1 MEKSSHNYQVVFS
14 GAIQR
19 GNNID
24 EVKRA
29 IATVLR
35 LTVEKTDALF
45 SGRRL
50 VLKRTA
56 TLDQA
61 EAFVRVFASA
71 GAVASVE
78 QADGTP
84 VQTGASAAAG
94 PAAAVGPL
102 PPVAASLRPYRPFPA
117 NWLFKPALF
126 VAATLESLLTL
137 LYVVLLVG
145 AGLLLFYH
153 TLLSGWLFEAVPQMA
168 VAALLSAVML
178 LGGTALILL
187 LAKPLLGLFR
197 RKEPVFELM
206 PEVEPEFFN
215 YVAEIAALVGTTPP
229 AKILVDNGALLTV
242 RPVWSWRGVMR
253 HERQLTVGL
262 ALLAGLNSRQFAA
275 LLAQALYP
283 WRPGFVPALGR
294 LLNGNIRWL
303 HRAGYGSDIV
313 DRKLREWQQ
322 RFKGAAPLLQKLAS
336 FASWSAKPAIWRL
349 AFSRMLSRR
358 LIHRLIADGD
368 SSARH
373 IAGNSDL
380 RIGMEQSRLLGFAA
394 QNTLPELQKMWHEK
408 GELPDNIATAV
419 VARAAHYPAQIQ
431 TQLNALQERRILE
444 QGAFRPS
451 DVQRLVY
458 VNSVEEKGQYE
469 ISAPC
474 AVFFRRLEKLMH
486 IMTIRY
492 YHSHLHIPVTTNKLV
507 RVAVKG
513 SLEYEADQRIVR
525 YFGDAYADF
534 IPLRLAAQLKTM
546 PSSAHELAQRWRAAT
561 AKIAEEKVRAT
572 NLALTLHNADDELID
587 ISNRELLQRAG
598 LGGALTGLA
607 LRGGRRSEELQ
618 QQCRD
623 SEELYEK
630 SIGELDKAL
639 AGYAQRLA
647 AALALLNSTE
657 VRQRMFDAD
666 KLSQEISQLL
676 AAHEKIESNY
686 PKLRELRMNVILLES
701 LLSYE
706 AMKSSPRLR
715 DRIRELCD
723 DISRVLAAFAVFYK
737 SVPFPLRTEEHYLNL
752 LDWVQAQSSA
762 GEGAAADYD
771 RGNDVVRRMG
781 MMQRLIMGRLVT
793 IALHVE
799 SVLGLKTANT

>member
-19 GNNID
+19 GNSID

-29 IATVLR
+29 IATALR
-35 LTVEKTDALF
+35 LTMEKTDTLF
-45 SGRRL
+45 SGRKL

-61 EAFVRVFASA
+61 EAFVRLFANAGAIASVESANGTPVVGTSA
-71 GAVASVE
+71 GAGPTSASR
-78 QADGTP
+78 
-84 VQTGASAAAG
+84 
-94 PAAAVGPL
+94 PL
-102 PPVAASLRPYRPFPA
+102 PAIATSLPPYRPFPA
-117 NWLFKPALF
+117 NWLFKPALLI
-126 VAATLESLLTL
+126 ATLLESLLTL

-145 AGLLLFYH
+145 AVLLLAYH
-153 TLLSGWLFEAVPQMA
+153 ALVSGWLFEVIPVMA
-168 VAALLSAVML
+168 LAALLYAVML

-206 PEVEPEFFN
+206 QEIEPEFFN
-215 YVAEIAALVGTTPP
+215 YVAEIASLAGVRMP
-229 AKILVDNGALLTV
+229 AKILVNNGALLTV
-242 RPVWSWRGVMR
+242 QPVRSWRGLR
-253 HERQLTVGL
+253 NRDLQLTVGL

-283 WRPGFVPALGR
+283 WRPGFVSALGR

-322 RFKGAAPLLQKLAS
+322 RFKGAAPLLQKLAT
-336 FASWSAKPAIWRL
+336 FASWSTKPAIWRL
-349 AFSRMLSRR
+349 AFSRFLSRR
-358 LIHRLIADGD
+358 LIHRLIANSDI
-368 SSARH
+368 SARH

-394 QNTLPELQKMWHEK
+394 QNTLPELQKMWDEK

-419 VARAAHYPAQIQ
+419 VARASHYPAQIQ
-431 TQLNALQERRILE
+431 AQLNTMQERRIFE
-444 QGAFRPS
+444 QGAFKPS
-451 DVQRLVY
+451 DVQRLVF
-458 VNSVEEKGQYE
+458 VNSVEEKGLYE

-474 AVFFRRLEKLMH
+474 SVFFRRLEKLMN

-525 YFGDAYADF
+525 YFGEAYADF
-534 IPLRLAAQLKTM
+534 IPLRLVAQLKTM
-546 PSSAHELAQRWRAAT
+546 PSSARESAQRWRAAT

-572 NLALTLHNADDELID
+572 NLAIALHDADDELID

-598 LGGALTGLA
+598 LGGALPGLA
-607 LRGGRRSEELQ
+607 LLGDRRSEELQ

-623 SEELYEK
+623 SEDLYEK
-630 SIGELDKAL
+630 SIGELDKVL
-639 AGYAQRLA
+639 AGYAQRLV
-647 AALALLNSTE
+647 AALALLNTAE
-657 VRQRMFDAD
+657 VHQRMFDAD
-666 KLSQEISQLL
+666 KLYQEITQLL
-676 AAHEKIESNY
+676 AAHEKIETNY

-706 AMKSSPRLR
+706 SMKSSPKLR

-723 DISRVLAAFAVFYK
+723 DISRVLSAFAVFYK

-752 LDWVQAQSSA
+752 LDWVQAQSSG
-762 GEGAAADYD
+762 GEGPAADYD

>member
-29 IATVLR
+29 IATALR
-35 LTVEKTDALF
+35 LTVEKTDTLF
-45 SGRRL
+45 SGRKL

-61 EAFVRVFASA
+61 EAFVRLFANA
-71 GAVASVE
+71 GAIASVE
-78 QADGTP
+78 SANGAPLAAGTS
-84 VQTGASAAAG
+84 TGAGLTAATR
-94 PAAAVGPL
+94 PL
-102 PPVAASLRPYRPFPA
+102 PAIAASLPPYCPFPA
-117 NWLFKPALF
+117 NWLYKPALLI
-126 VAATLESLLTL
+126 ATALESLLTL

-145 AGLLLFYH
+145 AVLLLAYH
-153 TLLSGWLFEAVPQMA
+153 ALVSGWLFEVIPVMA
-168 VAALLSAVML
+168 LAALLYAVML

-197 RKEPVFELM
+197 RKEPVFELTQ
-206 PEVEPEFFN
+206 EIEPEFFN
-215 YVAEIAALVGTTPP
+215 YVAEISALVGVKTP
-229 AKILVDNGALLTV
+229 AKILVNNGALLTV
-242 RPVWSWRGVMR
+242 QPVRSWRGIR
-253 HERQLTVGL
+253 NRDLQLTVGL
-262 ALLAGLNSRQFAA
+262 ALLAGLNSRQLAA
-275 LLAQALYP
+275 LLVQALHP
-283 WRPGFVPALGR
+283 WRPGLHPVLGR

-322 RFKGAAPLLQKLAS
+322 RFKGAAPLLQKLAT

-349 AFSRMLSRR
+349 VFSRFLSRR
-358 LIHRLIADGD
+358 LIHRLIANSDI
-368 SSARH
+368 SARH

-394 QNTLPELQKMWHEK
+394 QNTLPVLQKMWDEK

-419 VARAAHYPAQIQ
+419 VARASHYPVQIQ
-431 TQLNALQERRILE
+431 TQLNTMQERRIIE
-444 QGAFRPS
+444 QGAFKPS
-451 DVQRLVY
+451 DVQRLVFT
-458 VNSVEEKGQYE
+458 NSVEEKGLYE

-513 SLEYEADQRIVR
+513 SLEYEADQRIAR
-525 YFGDAYADF
+525 YFGEAYSDF
-534 IPLRLAAQLKTM
+534 IPLRLVALLKPM
-546 PSSAHELAQRWRAAT
+546 PPSAHELAQHWRAAT
-561 AKIAEEKVRAT
+561 AKIGEEKVRAT
-572 NLALTLHNADDELID
+572 NLALALHNADDELID
-587 ISNRELLQRAG
+587 VSNRELLQRAG
-598 LGGALTGLA
+598 LGSAFTVL
-607 LRGGRRSEELQ
+607 GGRKSEELQ
-618 QQCRD
+618 QLCRD
-623 SEELYEK
+623 SEEVYEK
-630 SIGELDKAL
+630 TIGELGKVL
-639 AGYAQRLA
+639 AGYAQRLVT
-647 AALALLNSTE
+647 ALALLNTNE

-666 KLSQEISQLL
+666 KLYQEITQLL
-676 AAHEKIESNY
+676 AAHEKIETNY

-706 AMKSSPRLR
+706 AMKTSPKLR

-723 DISRVLAAFAVFYK
+723 DISSVLAAFAVFYK

-752 LDWVQAQSSA
+752 LDWVQAQSSG
-762 GEGAAADYD
+762 GEGPAADYD